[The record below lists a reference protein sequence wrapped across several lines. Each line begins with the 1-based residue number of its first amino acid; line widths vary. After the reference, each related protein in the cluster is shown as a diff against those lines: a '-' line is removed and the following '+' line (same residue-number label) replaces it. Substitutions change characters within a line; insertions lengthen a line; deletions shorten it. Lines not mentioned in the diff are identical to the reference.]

1 MNFIFKTKKK
11 TFETNEKSDTFFGG
25 HLHRENREYM
35 SFIFDTNDAYIY
47 IREYTDE
54 TLEFCGKIKKPEE
67 M

>member
-1 MNFIFKTKKK
+1 
-11 TFETNEKSDTFFGG
+11 
-25 HLHRENREYM
+25 M
-35 SFIFDTNDAYIY
+35 SFIFDANDAYIY